1 MADVSQI
8 TADGVTYDIKDTVAR
23 AAMQNNVLTLTIGAF
38 STMPQTIYDGRI
50 TADMVVLS
58 CTFGNPLA
66 IASDIT
72 WATGAGYIQLNG
84 TLSNTTTAVITLGKS
99 SF

>member
-1 MADVSQI
+1 MADASQI
-8 TADGVTYDIKDTVAR
+8 TVDGVTYDIKDAAAR
-23 AAMQNNVLTLTIGAF
+23 AALENNVLTLTIGAF

-58 CTFGNPLA
+58 CTFGNPRA
-66 IASDIT
+66 TASDIT

-84 TLSNTTTAVITLGKS
+84 MLTDTTTAVITLGKS